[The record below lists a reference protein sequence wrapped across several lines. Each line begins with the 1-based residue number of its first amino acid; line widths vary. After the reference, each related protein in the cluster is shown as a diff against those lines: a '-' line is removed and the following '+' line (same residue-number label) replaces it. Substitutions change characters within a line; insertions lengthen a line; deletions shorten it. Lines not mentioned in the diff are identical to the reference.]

1 MMGIVG
7 KRIKKRLGATML
19 SSEDLS
25 SVEFK
30 RGETL
35 FEKGDAPNARAYV
48 IESGRVAIKSS
59 VGAIEVAVETL
70 ERGDFVGEI
79 ALIDDEPRSATAIA
93 EEDTVCSVITKD
105 DFDNALKDADLL
117 AQSLVKVLSGR
128 LRKITE
134 RGDHFFDDDDDDE
147 EFDDD

>member
-1 MMGIVG
+1 
-7 KRIKKRLGATML
+7 ML

-30 RGETL
+30 QGETL
-35 FEKGDAPNARAYV
+35 FEKGDAPNSRAYV

-79 ALIDDEPRSATAIA
+79 ALIDDEPRSATAVA
-93 EEDTVCSVITKD
+93 EEDTVCSIITKH
-105 DFDNALKDADLL
+105 DFDKALEDADLL

-134 RGDHFFDDDDDDE
+134 RGDHFFGDDDDDD
-147 EFDDD
+147 DDDDDHENDDA

>member
-1 MMGIVG
+1 
-7 KRIKKRLGATML
+7 ML
-19 SSEDLS
+19 SSADLA

-30 RGETL
+30 QGETL
-35 FEKGDAPNARAYV
+35 FEKGDAPDSRAYI
-48 IESGRVAIKSS
+48 IETGRVAIKSN

-79 ALIDDEPRSATAIA
+79 ALIDDQPRSATAIA
-93 EEDTVCSVITKD
+93 EEDTVCSVITKQ
-105 DFDNALKDADLL
+105 DFDEALNDADLL

-134 RGDHFFDDDDDDE
+134 RGDQFFDDDDD
-147 EFDDD
+147 